1 LLGFAGG
8 NFVGKGQIN
17 LAMFVKAFCSDIVNI
32 FGGARKDFTSAL
44 N

>member
-8 NFVGKGQIN
+8 NMVGKGQIN
-17 LAMFVKAFCSDIVNI
+17 LAMSVKAFCSNSVNS
-32 FGGARKDFTSAL
+32 FLGARKDLTSAS